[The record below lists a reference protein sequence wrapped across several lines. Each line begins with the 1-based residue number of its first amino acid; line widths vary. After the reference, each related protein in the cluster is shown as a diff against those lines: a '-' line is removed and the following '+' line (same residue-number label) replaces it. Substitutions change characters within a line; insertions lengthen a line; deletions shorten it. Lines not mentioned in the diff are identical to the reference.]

1 MWPGYAPLTGMAPA
15 SLILRWALIFR
26 DRRQRNRAQIEPTK
40 FPVEAGLPASRAR
53 IPVLSRP
60 DGPCDALRRTDPA
73 ATACARIARLGRP
86 TAQSL
91 DATRFGQ
98 AVRERLTCRS
108 AENPTSPREQSWPHA
123 PLSERPE
130 RSPHNYRRQC
140 GRLPSPLTD
149 RTDPGP
155 GIVGARRA
163 QS

>member
-40 FPVEAGLPASRAR
+40 FPVEAGLPASRSR

-73 ATACARIARLGRP
+73 ATACARIARPGRP

-98 AVRERLTCRS
+98 AVRERLAFRW
-108 AENPTSPREQSWPHA
+108 AESPVSRPAQSWSLA
-123 PLSERPE
+123 PRLERPGQ
-130 RSPHNYRRQC
+130 SPHNCR
-140 GRLPSPLTD
+140 
-149 RTDPGP
+149 
-155 GIVGARRA
+155 
-163 QS
+163 